1 MAAKLSNGAI
11 PVRRLELEA
20 IRRRLILTAI
30 LTLFGLILVLAR
42 YAWLQLVEEEA
53 HRARAENNRL
63 RFQPLPPPRGLIYD
77 RRGRVLADNTLAY
90 RLEIVPERVPD
101 LEATLADLR
110 SFLPIGTEEIDRF
123 RQERALRRGFQS
135 VPILFRLSEEEV
147 AAFAVRRHRLP
158 GVELVPYLTR
168 TYPYGAILAHA
179 VGYVGRIDERDL
191 ERLDRRRY
199 LASTH
204 VGKAGVERQYEDW
217 LHGET
222 GYERVE
228 VNALGRILRVLERR
242 PAVPGRSLVLALD
255 AALQEAAAAAFGG
268 ARGAAVAL
276 DPRSGEVLILL
287 SLPGYDANDF
297 VRGMRAGEYRRL
309 LEHPDRPLYN
319 RAVQGLYEPG
329 STIKPFLALAALAH
343 RARDPHRRYLS
354 TGEFR
359 LAGQSQ
365 GYRDWRKGGHGWV
378 DMNDAIAESVNS
390 YFYAL
395 AADLGIDRMS
405 EYLSY
410 FGFGRTTGLDVPGES
425 AGILPSRAWKR
436 ERLRAPW
443 YPGETVIAGIGQGYW
458 QVTPLQ
464 LAHATALLAGRGH
477 GFRPHLVRSH
487 RDAFGRGERVP
498 VEAWPTWEI
507 AEEHWRAVT
516 EGMVAVV
523 HGPRGTARAI
533 AAELPFRVA
542 GKTGTAQRV
551 RSPRRGEER
560 RDLPD
565 TLRHNAL
572 FVAFAPAE
580 QPEIALAV
588 LVEAGESGARAAAP
602 VAREILRAWWSLRE
616 P

>member
-1 MAAKLSNGAI
+1 MTIGSGDRALIA
-11 PVRRLELEA
+11 RRLELEL
-20 IRRRLILTAI
+20 IRRRLILSAFVA
-30 LTLFGLILVLAR
+30 LFAVLLVLLR

-53 HRARAENNRL
+53 YRARAENNRL

-90 RLEIVPERVPD
+90 RLEITPERVSD
-101 LEATLADLR
+101 LEATLAELS
-110 SFLPIGTEEIDRF
+110 SFLPIGREEIERF
-123 RQERALRRGFQS
+123 RQERAQRRGFQS
-135 VPILFRLSEEEV
+135 IPILFRLSEDEV

-168 TYPYGAILAHA
+168 TYPYGATLAHV

-199 LASTH
+199 LATTH
-204 VGKAGVERQYEDW
+204 IGKAGLERQYEDW

-276 DPRSGEVLILL
+276 DLRTGEVLLLL
-287 SLPGYDANDF
+287 SLPGFDPNEF
-297 VRGMRAGEYRRL
+297 VRGMRASAYRRL
-309 LEHPDRPLYN
+309 LEDPDRPLYN

-329 STIKPFLALAALAH
+329 STIKPFLALAALAYG
-343 RARDPHRRYLS
+343 ARDPARRYLS

-359 LAGQSQ
+359 LAGQAQ

-378 DMNDAIAESVNS
+378 DMGEAIAESVNS
-390 YFYAL
+390 YFYGL
-395 AADLGIDRMS
+395 AADLGIDRIS
-405 EYLSY
+405 EYLAH
-410 FGFGRTTGLDVPGES
+410 FGFGRLTGIDIPGES
-425 AGILPSRAWKR
+425 PGVLPSRAWKR
-436 ERLRAPW
+436 ERLGESW
-443 YPGETVIAGIGQGYW
+443 FPGETVIAGIGQGYW
-458 QVTPLQ
+458 QVTPVQ
-464 LAHATALLAGRGH
+464 LAHATALLAGRGQ
-477 GFRPHLVRSH
+477 GYRPHLVRSH
-487 RDAFGRGERVP
+487 RDAFGRGERI
-498 VEAWPTWEI
+498 WPEPWPSWAV

-516 EGMVAVV
+516 AGMVAVV

-551 RSPRRGEER
+551 RSPRREEER
-560 RDLPD
+560 RDLPE

-602 VAREILRAWWSLRE
+602 VARDILRAWWSLRE

>member
-1 MAAKLSNGAI
+1 MASAVSDGAL
-11 PVRRLELEA
+11 PNRRLELET
-20 IRRRLILTAI
+20 IRGRLILTAI
-30 LTLFGLILVLAR
+30 LALLALVAVLLR

-53 HRARAENNRL
+53 YRARAENNRL

-77 RRGRVLADNTLAY
+77 RRGRLLADNTLAY
-90 RLEIVPERVPD
+90 RLEIIPERVPD
-101 LEATLADLR
+101 LEATLADLQ
-110 SFLPIGTEEIDRF
+110 SFLPIGAEEIDRF

-168 TYPYGAILAHA
+168 TYPYGPTLAHA

-199 LASTH
+199 IASTH
-204 VGKAGVERQYEDW
+204 VGKAGLERHYEDW

-228 VNALGRILRVLERR
+228 VNAVGRILRVLERR

-255 AALQEAAAAAFGG
+255 AALQEAAVAAFAG
-268 ARGAAVAL
+268 ARGAAIAIDL
-276 DPRSGEVLILL
+276 HSGEVLLLL
-287 SLPGYDANDF
+287 SLPGFDPNDF

-343 RARDPHRRYLS
+343 GAREPGRRYLS

-359 LAGQSQ
+359 LAGQAQ

-405 EYLSY
+405 EYLAH
-410 FGFGRTTGLDVPGES
+410 FGFGRPTGLDLPGEA
-425 AGILPSRAWKR
+425 AGVLPSRAWKR
-436 ERLRAPW
+436 ERLGAPW

-458 QVTPLQ
+458 QVTPIQ
-464 LAHATALLAGRGH
+464 LAHATALLAARGR
-477 GFRPHLVRSH
+477 GFRPQLARSH
-487 RDAFGRGERVP
+487 RDAFGRGERIAP
-498 VEAWPTWEI
+498 EPWPAWPV
-507 AEEHWRAVT
+507 AEEDWRAVS

-533 AAELPFRVA
+533 AAELPFRIA

-551 RSPRRGEER
+551 RSLRREEER
-560 RDLPD
+560 RELPER
-565 TLRHNAL
+565 LRHNAL

-580 QPEIALAV
+580 RPEIALAV
-588 LVEAGESGARAAAP
+588 VIEAGESGARAAAP
-602 VAREILRAWWSLRE
+602 VAREILRAWWDLRE

>member
-1 MAAKLSNGAI
+1 MAVRMFDGAI
-11 PVRRLELEA
+11 PNRRIELETV
-20 IRRRLILTAI
+20 RRRLLLTAF
-30 LTLFGLILVLAR
+30 LALIALLVLALR

-77 RRGRVLADNTLAY
+77 RRGRLLADNTLAY
-90 RLEIVPERVPD
+90 RLEIIPERVPD
-101 LEATLADLR
+101 LERTLAELR
-110 SFLPIGTEEIDRF
+110 SFLPIGEEEIERF
-123 RQERALRRGFQS
+123 RHERALRRAFQS

-168 TYPYGAILAHA
+168 NYPYGATLSHA

-199 LASTH
+199 IASTH
-204 VGKAGVERQYEDW
+204 VGKAGLERHYEDW
-217 LHGET
+217 LHGEA

-228 VNALGRILRVLERR
+228 VNAVGRILRVLERR
-242 PAVPGRSLVLALD
+242 PAVPGRSLVLSLD
-255 AALQEAAAAAFGG
+255 AALQEAAVAAFAG
-268 ARGAAVAL
+268 ARGAAIAL
-276 DPRSGEVLILL
+276 DPRSGEVLLLL
-287 SLPGYDANDF
+287 SLPGYDPNDF
-297 VRGMRAGEYRRL
+297 VRGMRVGEYRRL

-343 RARDPHRRYLS
+343 GMRDPSRRYLS

-359 LAGQSQ
+359 LPGQSQ

-395 AADLGIDRMS
+395 ASDLGIDRMS
-405 EYLSY
+405 DYLGR
-410 FGFGRTTGLDVPGES
+410 FGFGQPTGIDVPGES
-425 AGILPSRAWKR
+425 AGVLPSRAWKR
-436 ERLRAPW
+436 ERSREPW

-458 QVTPLQ
+458 QVTPIQ
-464 LAHATALLAGRGH
+464 LAHATALLAARGQ

-487 RDAFGRGERVP
+487 RDAFGRGERVAAEP
-498 VEAWPTWEI
+498 WPSWDIDEND
-507 AEEHWRAVT
+507 WRVVA

-551 RSPRRGEER
+551 RSPRREEER
-560 RDLPD
+560 RDMPER
-565 TLRHNAL
+565 LRHNAL

-580 QPEIALAV
+580 RPEIALAV

-602 VAREILRAWWSLRE
+602 VAREILRAWWDLRE
-616 P
+616 R